1 MIWKTSINK
10 MMGTKY
16 PLIMAAFAGFGKT
29 EFAALFSNAGGLG
42 VITALNYQ
50 LGDFKSELH
59 KMKELTDKPFGVN
72 LTVLP
77 PDVRALKV
85 KVSKEDYL

>member
-10 MMGTKY
+10 MTGTKY
-16 PLIMAAFAGFGKT
+16 PLIMAAFAGYGRTK
-29 EFAALFSNAGGLG
+29 FAALFSNAGGLG

-50 LGDFKSELH
+50 IGDFRSELQ

-77 PDVRALKV
+77 PGVRAINV
-85 KVSKEDYL
+85 KV